1 MPLLFLLPLSQCYNA
16 ILCLSTRLQMRDLFK
31 TCTDKISGF
40 LSNGNYVKA
49 SETTPPPVS
58 HGVHDPFYLQ
68 LIDLKIALHLNKN
81 I

>member
-1 MPLLFLLPLSQCYNA
+1 
-16 ILCLSTRLQMRDLFK
+16 MRDLFK

-58 HGVHDPFYLQ
+58 HGVHDPFYPQ

>member
-1 MPLLFLLPLSQCYNA
+1 MPLLFPLPLSQCYNA

-49 SETTPPPVS
+49 SETTPLPVS
-58 HGVHDPFYLQ
+58 HGVHNPFYPK
-68 LIDLKIALHLNKN
+68 LIDLKINLHLKKN

>member
-1 MPLLFLLPLSQCYNA
+1 
-16 ILCLSTRLQMRDLFK
+16 MRDLFK

-49 SETTPPPVS
+49 FETTPPPVS
-58 HGVHDPFYLQ
+58 HDVHDPFYPQ